1 MSAWRFVN
9 PLAATTFLPDSKA
22 KYIAV
27 VILQLSGLQNTK
39 KNAGSLDLA
48 GIAGRSK
55 IRDRTLETGE
65 RVVCLR
71 RCHV

>member
-39 KNAGSLDLA
+39 KTLDHWIWRGLR
-48 GIAGRSK
+48 GDPRSEIGLWRPGREWS
-55 IRDRTLETGE
+55 
-65 RVVCLR
+65 V
-71 RCHV
+71 